1 MNTIAGFTPEDI
13 RKAAEEIKRKKPD
26 FEKMINLYESISIAQ
41 EKAKESINL
50 PEFKIPVEKLKLKH
64 AEKFPLAVIPE
75 FLIDYKVSEKLF
87 MDICDI
93 LTNTENELSET
104 VKNVSSLASEK
115 KIDLNRIFEAFIK
128 EDESPFDEI
137 EEKLDIEKQVLGFLV
152 YSALQPSL
160 VSFSEM
166 ISVNLDKDNEWD
178 KGYCPVCGSMPELS
192 LFEENGKR
200 FLICGFCSHKWA
212 SKRMYCPFCE
222 NADHETLQYYS
233 IDDEEEYRVDVCEK
247 CKKYIKTIDIKKTTR
262 TIYAPLEI
270 RSTPYIDIKFEEM
283 GYKKGNTG
291 ID

>member
-1 MNTIAGFTPEDI
+1 
-13 RKAAEEIKRKKPD
+13 
-26 FEKMINLYESISIAQ
+26 
-41 EKAKESINL
+41 
-50 PEFKIPVEKLKLKH
+50 
-64 AEKFPLAVIPE
+64 
-75 FLIDYKVSEKLF
+75 
-87 MDICDI
+87 
-93 LTNTENELSET
+93 
-104 VKNVSSLASEK
+104 
-115 KIDLNRIFEAFIK
+115 
-128 EDESPFDEI
+128 
-137 EEKLDIEKQVLGFLV
+137 
-152 YSALQPSL
+152 
-160 VSFSEM
+160 M
-166 ISVNLDKDNEWD
+166 ISVNLDKDIEWD

-222 NADHETLQYYS
+222 NSDHETLQYYS